1 MTLAVNRCN
10 RHNCPEKSWELISY
24 EFAILINRKYPLD
37 IKIYCFTLIFL
48 ISVLNKSFKEIFSLF
63 YLYCMYYKNDKFI
76 DYLNKLKAEG

>member
-37 IKIYCFTLIFL
+37 IKIYCFNHIFL
-48 ISVLNKSFKEIFSLF
+48 TSVLNKLFEKILSLSC
-63 YLYCMYYKNDKFI
+63 LYCMYYKNNKFI
-76 DYLNKLKAEG
+76 DCLNKPKAEG